1 MKKILLESLQEAHE
15 ALQEFM
21 TNEENL
27 QAIINGAA
35 MISNALQKGNKVI
48 CCGNGGS
55 LCDATH
61 FAEELTGKFRDERVP
76 LPAISIND
84 AAHITCVGNDYSFS
98 EIFSRHIDAIGQ
110 KGDILLAISTS
121 GNSENVLKACESARK
136 REMYIIG
143 LTSDSANSLRT
154 QSDVAICAP
163 RKRYSDRIQEI
174 HIKVI
179 HIMIQLI
186 EYKRSGITNLAGTQS

>member
-179 HIMIQLI
+179 HFMIQLI
-186 EYKRSGITNLAGTQS
+186 EYKRSLE

>member
-21 TNEENL
+21 TNEENM

-186 EYKRSGITNLAGTQS
+186 EYKRSLE

>member
-186 EYKRSGITNLAGTQS
+186 EYKRSLE

>member
-21 TNEENL
+21 TNEENM

-110 KGDILLAISTS
+110 KGDILLAIITS

-186 EYKRSGITNLAGTQS
+186 EYKRSLE